1 MVGGGNGKNGQHV
14 INVVEVGRK
23 EIENALLKEE
33 ESPVLE
39 MIMRNKLV

>member
-14 INVVEVGRK
+14 IIVVEVGRK

-33 ESPVLE
+33 ERPVLE
-39 MIMRNKLV
+39 MIMRNNLV